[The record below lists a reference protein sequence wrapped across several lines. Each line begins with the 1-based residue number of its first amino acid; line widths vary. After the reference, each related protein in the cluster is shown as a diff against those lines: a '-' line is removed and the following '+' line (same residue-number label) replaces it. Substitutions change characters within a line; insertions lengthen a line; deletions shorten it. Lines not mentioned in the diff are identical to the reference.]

1 MARRILISAM
11 LTLAACATASSPE
24 GGVGTGSALKPARV
38 DAAETIKAL
47 SAICGAEARFA
58 TLPKTAADLKRVS
71 GLGTGGFKVDTDNA
85 EAQAWFDYGMK
96 LYHAYYHTDAMTAMH
111 RSVAADP
118 GCSLCAW
125 GEAWALG
132 PTLNYPIDDNGRK
145 TALAAAERARAA
157 VKPGDDLARRLADAI
172 VARYGEGGEAKTE
185 PAFDAAMLAISRDY
199 PDNLELMDVAAA
211 AQMTSVRR
219 GDESGVPTAVVMLQ
233 NVLKQRPDDT
243 AAIHYYIHAT
253 EFAGRAED
261 AVAYADRLG
270 RLAPAA
276 SHLVH
281 MPAHTFFHA
290 GRYQD
295 AANVNADALIVDAN
309 WAAGGGNPA
318 PPSAPTADVPMY
330 YSHNLAFGLVGAMM
344 SGDAKLALKYA
355 NDAARV
361 WPETTPEAVRAY
373 PIAISYLAL
382 ARHDADAALKLRS
395 DTKGDARLA
404 IYRNY
409 ARGEAAASKGDL
421 GEARASAKRI
431 GEVKAGGLAAH
442 QFVAQ
447 SVLNGRIAMLQ
458 NQPRKAATIFA
469 AAAARQEK
477 DLSKSWDPPPWWYP
491 VRRSE
496 AAALLKAG
504 DFAKA
509 EAAAQ
514 KSLAYWKRDPLAL
527 WVLGKA
533 QVAQGRKEAGEAT
546 LAQAKAIWH
555 SDFDSLTADG
565 I

>member
-1 MARRILISAM
+1 MAKRILIPAM
-11 LTLAACATASSPE
+11 LALAACATASSPE
-24 GGVGTGSALKPARV
+24 NRATSALKPAGV
-38 DAAETIKAL
+38 DAAETIRAL
-47 SAICGAEARFA
+47 SAICGAEAKFA
-58 TLPKTAADLKRVS
+58 NLPKSAADLKRVS
-71 GLGTGGFKVDTDNA
+71 GLGSGGFKVDTDNA
-85 EAQAWFDYGMK
+85 EAQAWFDYGMN
-96 LYHAYYHTDAMTAMH
+96 LYHAYYHTDAVTAMR
-111 RSVAADP
+111 RSAKADP
-118 GCSLCAW
+118 TCSLCAW

-145 TALAAAERARAA
+145 LALAAAERARAA

-172 VARYGEGGEAKTE
+172 VARYGEGGEQKTE
-185 PAFDAAMLAISRDY
+185 PAFDGAMLAISRDY
-199 PDNLELMDVAAA
+199 PANLELMDVAAA

-219 GDESGVPTAVVMLQ
+219 GDESGVPTAVAMLDEA
-233 NVLKQRPDDT
+233 LKQRPDDT

-261 AVAYADRLG
+261 AVAYADKLG

-318 PPSAPTADVPMY
+318 SPSAPRAAVPMY
-330 YSHNLAFGLVGAMM
+330 YAHNLSFGLVGAMM
-344 SGDAKLALKYA
+344 SGDARLALKYA
-355 NDAARV
+355 DDAARV
-361 WPETTPEAVRAY
+361 WPETTPEPVRSY

-395 DTKGDARLA
+395 DINGDARLA

-409 ARGEAAASKGDL
+409 ARGEAAAAKGDL

-447 SVLNGRIAMLQ
+447 AVLNGRIAMLQ

-504 DFAKA
+504 DYAGA
-509 EAAAQ
+509 EATAQ

-533 QVAQGRKEAGEAT
+533 QLAQGHLGAGEAT
-546 LAQAKAIWH
+546 MAEAKDLWH
-555 SDFDSLTADG
+555 GDFDSLTADS